1 MDADGELKL
10 PAWGGSRPPPCFA
23 RAWHMGELA
32 AINDG
37 ELGGSRSTSDHNLD
51 VLQDLDSQGSLCG
64 QPPGRRRQPKEGFL
78 RYAPSPP
85 VERRL
90 LLGWY
95 PSACSDPTMEGFVWY
110 NTMTDADNKAFNV
123 PGTLALVLPCDGG
136 RDCCSASAAKTAT
149 VGSSRL
155 QQFSSDAS
163 LGLVQGRLMPMVWPH
178 CKMGRIDKRVP

>member
-78 RYAPSPP
+78 RI
-85 VERRL
+85 RL
-90 LLGWY
+90 VQHHDRCRQQGL
-95 PSACSDPTMEGFVWY
+95 
-110 NTMTDADNKAFNV
+110 